1 MNTLDGNE
9 LPLFQENLKETVLSV
24 SEFLDLVNDVIKPLK
39 VTVTGEVTSAQ
50 QRGNSIYF
58 TISDKLEKAVL
69 NCYMYRS
76 NPAYYLSI
84 LKEGAEVELSGS
96 ASIYKPF
103 GKFTLN
109 ASQVTPVGE
118 GALKAAYDAL
128 KKELEKKGYFDE
140 DRKRRIPPF
149 IKKIG
154 LITSEFGDARKD
166 FLTHL
171 GNHGLEIY
179 FKDVRVEGMYAV
191 QSITDAIK
199 HMNAVFPDMQVIVVT
214 RGGGSLESLQAFN
227 SLEVSEAI
235 FTSRIPV
242 ISAVGHEND
251 VTIADLV
258 ADIRASTPTHAGKI
272 LAEPW
277 LLAQDTVSRI
287 ENNILHLFSLATET
301 IQREMTLMY
310 DRALQKFSH
319 NLVHKRQLL
328 SLVESTMMSH
338 FKTVFAHFRDLE
350 HAYNKSSTAWV
361 SVITQKLNMYD
372 QVLTLSNP
380 EKRLKQG
387 YSITRNQKGRV
398 VKSISQVSTKET
410 LSIQVTDGTI
420 SSHIETYEKTI

>member
-1 MNTLDGNE
+1 MDTLEGND
-9 LPLFQENLKETVLSV
+9 LPLFQQTLKETVLSV
-24 SEFLDLVNDVIKPLK
+24 SEFLDLVNDLVKPLK
-39 VTVTGEVTSAQ
+39 VSVTGEVTSAQ

-96 ASIYKPF
+96 GSIYKPF

-109 ASQVTPVGE
+109 VSQVTPVGE
-118 GALKAAYDAL
+118 GALKAAYEAL
-128 KKELEKKGYFDE
+128 KKELEIKGYFDE
-140 DRKRRIPPF
+140 ERKREIPPF
-149 IKKIG
+149 VKKIG

-166 FLTHL
+166 FITHL
-171 GNHGLEIY
+171 GNHGLEIF

-191 QSITDAIK
+191 QSISDAIK
-199 HMNAVFPDMQVIVVT
+199 YMNATFPNMQALVIT

-235 FTSRIPV
+235 FSSRIPV

-251 VTIADLV
+251 ITIADLV
-258 ADIRASTPTHAGKI
+258 ADVRASTPTHAGKI

-277 LLAQDTVSRI
+277 LLAQDTVNRI
-287 ENNILHLFSLATET
+287 ESNILHLFSLATET
-301 IQREMTLMY
+301 IEREMTMIF

-319 NLVHKRQLL
+319 NLVHKQQML
-328 SLVESTMMSH
+328 SLVESNMFGH
-338 FKTVFAHFRDLE
+338 FKTVFAHYRELE
-350 HAYNKSSTAWV
+350 HMYAHRSADW
-361 SVITQKLNMYD
+361 ITFIGKRLDMYD

-387 YSITRNQKGRV
+387 YSITRNQQGRV
-398 VKSISQVSTKET
+398 VKSISQVSEKET
-410 LSIQVTDGTI
+410 LTIQVADGTI
-420 SSHIETYEKTI
+420 SSHT